1 MAPSTEATRPVAA
14 AGPTLLWYEQ
24 FYGAMEAKDI
34 DTVCGMCTQD
44 TRVQFANHE
53 PVAGREAVRAVMLHF
68 WGTIERMHHGF
79 THVLESDDQAVLE
92 ADVTYTRLDGSSVVI
107 KSGTVIRR
115 QDGLIADQRI
125 YVDLAPLF
133 ADAEGGGAAHDRV
146 LDPEDRS

>member
-1 MAPSTEATRPVAA
+1 MAPTTEATDAAVAA
-14 AGPTLLWYEQ
+14 TPALPWYEQ
-24 FYGAMEAKDI
+24 FYGAMEVKDI
-34 DTVCGMCTQD
+34 DAVCSMCTPD

-53 PVAGREAVRAVMLHF
+53 PVTGRDAVREVMLHF

-79 THVLESDDQAVLE
+79 THVQESGDLATLE

-133 ADAEGGGAAHDRV
+133 AGSDETAGDGAPA
-146 LDPEDRS
+146 

>member
-1 MAPSTEATRPVAA
+1 MAPTTEATSPA
-14 AGPTLLWYEQ
+14 AGLESTLPWYEE

-34 DTVCGMCTQD
+34 DTVCGMCTED

-53 PVAGREAVRAVMLHF
+53 PVTGRDAVREVMLHF
-68 WGTIERMHHGF
+68 WGTIGRMHHRF
-79 THVLESDDQAVLE
+79 THVLESGDHAALE

-115 QDGLIADQRI
+115 QEGLIADQRI

-133 ADAEGGGAAHDRV
+133 ATSEDGATT
-146 LDPEDRS
+146 

>member
-1 MAPSTEATRPVAA
+1 MAPITEATSHVAG
-14 AGPTLLWYEQ
+14 AGPALPWYET

-34 DTVCGMCTQD
+34 DAVCGMCTED

-53 PVAGREAVRAVMLHF
+53 TVTGRDAVKEVMLHF

-79 THVLESDDQAVLE
+79 THVLESGDQAVLE

-125 YVDLAPLF
+125 YVDLTPLF
-133 ADAEGGGAAHDRV
+133 AGAAAV
-146 LDPEDRS
+146 GAGA

>member
-1 MAPSTEATRPVAA
+1 MAPTTEAISPASSA
-14 AGPTLLWYEQ
+14 EPKQPWYEE

-34 DTVCGMCTQD
+34 DIVCGMCTAD

-53 PVAGREAVRAVMLHF
+53 PVTGRDAVRQVMLHF

-79 THVLESDDQAVLE
+79 THVLESGDQAVLE

-107 KSGTVIRR
+107 KSGTVIRW

-133 ADAEGGGAAHDRV
+133 AGGEGAEGGAAA
-146 LDPEDRS
+146 

>member
-1 MAPSTEATRPVAA
+1 MMAPITEATSPA
-14 AGPTLLWYEQ
+14 AGAEPALPWYEE

-34 DTVCGMCTQD
+34 DTVCGMCTED

-53 PVAGREAVRAVMLHF
+53 PVTGREVVREVMLHF

-92 ADVTYTRLDGSSVVI
+92 ADVTYTRLDGSSVVL

-133 ADAEGGGAAHDRV
+133 AGAEGGAAQ
-146 LDPEDRS
+146 